1 MKIKQLKEE
10 PRMSQYDTP
19 TTRTRRQTMVT
30 TQIEA
35 RGIHAPLIL
44 EAMRSVPR
52 HMFMPQDLQE
62 VAYDDSPQPIGW
74 NQTISQ
80 PFIVAY
86 MTEALGLAGGE
97 TVLEI
102 GCGRGYQAAV
112 LSRIA
117 GRVFTIE
124 RVPELAH
131 KAAETFKKLDISN
144 IEVRVGDG
152 TLGWEEKSPFDA
164 ILVTASGPRIP
175 APLSEQLAIPGTL
188 VMPVGSLRYGQKL
201 IRQTRVDRDLF
212 HTDNLLAVAFVP
224 LIGKL
229 GWEEE

>member
-1 MKIKQLKEE
+1 MIQN
-10 PRMSQYDTP
+10 DTP
-19 TTRTRRQTMVT
+19 TTSAKRQLMVT

-35 RGIHAPLIL
+35 RGIHDPLVL
-44 EAMRSVPR
+44 EAMRTIPR
-52 HMFMPQDLQE
+52 HLFMTQDLQH

-102 GCGRGYQAAV
+102 GCGRGYQAAI

-117 GRVFTIE
+117 GSVFTIE

-131 KAAETFKKLDISN
+131 KAAETFKKMGITN

-152 TLGWEEKSPFDA
+152 TLGWEEKGPFDA
-164 ILVTASGPRIP
+164 ILVTASGPRVP

-201 IRQTRVDRDLF
+201 IRQTRVTRDVF

-229 GWEEE
+229 GWEEEDNG

>member
-1 MKIKQLKEE
+1 MR
-10 PRMSQYDTP
+10 PNDTA
-19 TTRTRRQTMVT
+19 TTRAKRQTMVT
-30 TQIEA
+30 TQIAA
-35 RGIHAPLIL
+35 RGIHDPLVL
-44 EAMRSVPR
+44 EAMRTVPR
-52 HMFMPQDLQE
+52 HAFMPRDLQE
-62 VAYDDSPQPIGW
+62 MAYDDSPQPIGW

-86 MTEALGLAGGE
+86 MTEALGLSGGE

-102 GCGRGYQAAV
+102 GCGRGYQAAI

-131 KAAETFKKLDISN
+131 KADATFKKLKITN
-144 IEVRVGDG
+144 IDVQVGDG
-152 TLGWEEKSPFDA
+152 TLGWEEKGPFDA

-175 APLSEQLAIPGTL
+175 APLSEQLAIAGTL
-188 VMPVGSLRYGQKL
+188 LMPVGSLRYGQKL
-201 IRQTRVDRDLF
+201 IRQTRVTRDAF
-212 HTDNLLAVAFVP
+212 HTDDLLAVAFVP

-229 GWEEE
+229 GWEEEES